1 MWKTD
6 AASKIRFFEP
16 ETLKTKKNAT
26 QSGTGRA
33 IPSSPQR
40 LNGADRHSLLEALFN
55 AHGNELKHTLRRL
68 FGDGP
73 PDPEDLVQ
81 SAFSQIANLKSDHP
95 IENPKAYLFKV
106 AINLGRRSVKHI
118 ASTRTF
124 METQAAFVGEEVE
137 EISPERL
144 LVSREEISTLDR
156 ALKALSPRQREII
169 VRSRLKG
176 ETYAQITAATGWSA
190 PVISRELN
198 AALKTLEASL
208 DRNVTGWDAPS

>member
-6 AASKIRFFEP
+6 AASKIRVFEP
-16 ETLKTKKNAT
+16 KTLKVKKAVA
-26 QSGTGRA
+26 QDGAGHA
-33 IPSSPQR
+33 VLPSPETSPE
-40 LNGADRHSLLEALFN
+40 ADRHTLLEALFN
-55 AHGNELKHTLRRL
+55 AHGNELKYTLRRL

-106 AINLGRRSVKHI
+106 AINLGRRSVKHV
-118 ASTRTF
+118 ASTRAF
-124 METQAAFVGEEVE
+124 IETQAAFAGEQVE

-156 ALKALSPRQREII
+156 ALQALSPRQREII

-198 AALKTLEASL
+198 AALKTLEAAL
-208 DRNVTGWDAPS
+208 DRDAAGRDMP